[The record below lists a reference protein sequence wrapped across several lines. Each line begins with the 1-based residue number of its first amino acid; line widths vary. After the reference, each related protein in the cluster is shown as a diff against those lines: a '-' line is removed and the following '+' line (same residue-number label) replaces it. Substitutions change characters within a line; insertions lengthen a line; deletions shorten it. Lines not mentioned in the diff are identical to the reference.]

1 MSNLSKL
8 IGITLLGSASLAYGV
23 AQMRV
28 RPEVM
33 SVMAERSSMS
43 QRTMTSPQPANTSGN
58 FATLYA
64 DARGHFIADVQ
75 IGGVPVK
82 VLVDTGATLVALS
95 AEDASKIGVRPSSND
110 RKARFN
116 TANGIV
122 TASLVRLPEIRLQGI
137 TIFDVEAAVMPVGA
151 LKGTLLGMS
160 FMNKL
165 ASFESRGV
173 SMVMRR

>member
-8 IGITLLGSASLAYGV
+8 IGTILLGSATLAYGV
-23 AQMRV
+23 GQLRE
-28 RPEVM
+28 RPDVM
-33 SVMAERSSMS
+33 TTMVERSSVS
-43 QRTMTSPQPANTSGN
+43 LRGAASPPPANASGN
-58 FATLYA
+58 VATLYS
-64 DARGHFIADVQ
+64 DARGHFLADVQ
-75 IGGVPVK
+75 IGGVPIK

-95 AEDASKIGVRPSSND
+95 AEDANKIGVRSSPSD

-137 TIFDVEAAVMPVGA
+137 TIFDVEAAVMPTGA

-160 FMNKL
+160 FMKKL

-173 SMVMRR
+173 SMVMRK